1 MKRICVYAGSNPGT
15 KPVYTEK
22 AKELGMELAK
32 RGLELVYGGSNM
44 GLMGSTA
51 NAVLEAGGAAIGVM
65 PRGLF
70 RGEMA
75 HSGLTQFYQ
84 VENMHERKAKMSE
97 LSDAFIALPGG
108 YGTFEE
114 LFEALCWG
122 QIGIHE
128 KPVGVLNV
136 DDYYSPLIQLVETA
150 VAAGFMPATHKELL
164 IVDSEPVKLLD
175 KLTTYKRPNLTN
187 KWNEPDQS

>member
-15 KPVYTEK
+15 KPIYTEK
-22 AKELGMELAK
+22 AKELGMELAN
-32 RGLELVYGGSNM
+32 RRMELVYGGSNM

-51 NAVLEAGGAAIGVM
+51 NAVLGAGGTAIGVM

-84 VENMHERKAKMSE
+84 VENMHERKAKMAE

-122 QIGIHE
+122 QLGIHE

-136 DDYYSPLIQLVETA
+136 DEYYSPLIRLVESA
-150 VAAGFMPATHKELL
+150 VEAGFMPPTHKELL
-164 IVDSEPVKLLD
+164 IVDSEPAKLLD
-175 KLTTYKRPNLTN
+175 KLLLYKRPNLTN
-187 KWNEPDQS
+187 KWNETDPE

>member
-65 PRGLF
+65 P
-70 RGEMA
+70 
-75 HSGLTQFYQ
+75 
-84 VENMHERKAKMSE
+84 
-97 LSDAFIALPGG
+97 
-108 YGTFEE
+108 
-114 LFEALCWG
+114 
-122 QIGIHE
+122 
-128 KPVGVLNV
+128 
-136 DDYYSPLIQLVETA
+136 
-150 VAAGFMPATHKELL
+150 ATHKELL

-175 KLTTYKRPNLTN
+175 KLATYKRPNLTN